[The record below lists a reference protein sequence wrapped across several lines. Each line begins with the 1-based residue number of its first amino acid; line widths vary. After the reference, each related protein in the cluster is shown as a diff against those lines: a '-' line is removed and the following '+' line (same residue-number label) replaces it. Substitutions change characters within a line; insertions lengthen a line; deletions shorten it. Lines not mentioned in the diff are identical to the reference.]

1 MSFDVIEEATGF
13 LELSVAS
20 FLKEYFHIMKILIKN

>member
-1 MSFDVIEEATGF
+1 MSFDVSEEATGF

-20 FLKEYFHIMKILIKN
+20 FLKEYFYMMKI